1 MKDLI
6 VINHVSKTLKIWLF
20 RIFFDDFHKKMRKNV
35 SYIVQSLERVDS
47 SGKTTHVAVDESITS
62 KVK

>member
-1 MKDLI
+1 
-6 VINHVSKTLKIWLF
+6 
-20 RIFFDDFHKKMRKNV
+20 MRKNV